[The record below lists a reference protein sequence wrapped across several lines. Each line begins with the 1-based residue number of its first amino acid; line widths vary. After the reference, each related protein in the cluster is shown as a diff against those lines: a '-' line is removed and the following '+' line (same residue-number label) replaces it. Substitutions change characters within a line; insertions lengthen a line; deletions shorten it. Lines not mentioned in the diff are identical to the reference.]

1 MVVDSG
7 ILDGLRVLG
16 FDLET
21 TGFNPREDRVVQ
33 YALVGSDSD
42 GSHVNLNSLVDP
54 GRGIPSEASEVHG
67 IWNDDVRGAGGFEQ
81 HVETLGD
88 MIDGSV
94 IVGHNVVAF
103 DWRFIEM
110 ECMRIGRETP
120 RPLAIVDT
128 LILARRFEVPGRRCA
143 CAADSGQTRAVVVV
157 ECLEV
162 GAGNRR
168 SIFAEAEGVAQYF
181 ARVDHLLDLA
191 VAGDIIVDKPQA
203 LFGSVERLQT
213 GG

>member
-54 GRGIPSEASEVHG
+54 GRRIPSEASEVHG

-110 ECMRIGRETP
+110 ECMRIGREPP

-128 LILARRFEVPGRRCA
+128 LVLARKFEVPGRHKLGLLCSRFGIGLERSHS
-143 CAADSGQTRAVVVV
+143 ADADAGATLLLLWKFMRRYPDEFKGTA
-157 ECLEV
+157 EEV
-162 GAGNRR
+162 LD
-168 SIFAEAEGVAQYF
+168 SI
-181 ARVDHLLDLA
+181 
-191 VAGDIIVDKPQA
+191 
-203 LFGSVERLQT
+203 GSRP
-213 GG
+213 